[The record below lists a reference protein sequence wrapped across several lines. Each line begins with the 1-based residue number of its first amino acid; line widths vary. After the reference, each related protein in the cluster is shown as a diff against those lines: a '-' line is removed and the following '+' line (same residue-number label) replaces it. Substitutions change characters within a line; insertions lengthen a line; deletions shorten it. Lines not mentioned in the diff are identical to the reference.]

1 MLLLNPRW
9 VNRDPFQEFDLIE
22 VDPREPMAANVLRV
36 GDRVLCADEHPRT
49 RQRLEAHGIVTTTVP
64 ASELAKAE
72 GAVTCGSL
80 LVLKT

>member
-1 MLLLNPRW
+1 MLINPLW
-9 VNRDPFQEFDLIE
+9 VDPDLFQEFDLIE
-22 VDPREPMAANVLRV
+22 VDRKEPMAANVLRV
-36 GDRVLCADEHPRT
+36 GDRVVCADEHPRT

-80 LVLKT
+80 LILKT